1 MAETVPA
8 CTLNPMVNPLPQ
20 LALFLLQLQNVPQ
33 QAAAPASNPLNLGS
47 LGSNSALLDML
58 RNSGPVALAV
68 LGLLLLASLHSWSIL
83 LGKWSR
89 LGRVR
94 AQSQRFLR
102 AFRKATRLQEIAT
115 VSEQFKPSPL
125 VPIFDGV
132 YDEYRRQMESTGQ
145 IRSMSALERAA
156 QNASS
161 EALTLLERRMS
172 WLATIGATAPFIGLF
187 GTIMGIVD
195 AFHGLGASGEATLR
209 AVAPGISEA
218 LITTAAGLFVAIP
231 AVIGYNQFNTRLR
244 EVAGQMDSF
253 ARELLTSI
261 DEIQAATAAAP
272 ANAPGE
278 AYARQREVPRG
289 LHR

>member
-1 MAETVPA
+1 
-8 CTLNPMVNPLPQ
+8 MVNPLPH
-20 LALFLLQLQNVPQ
+20 LAFFLLQLQDVPQ
-33 QAAAPASNPLNLGS
+33 PSSAPVSSPVS
-47 LGSNSALLDML
+47 FGSNSALLEML

-89 LGRVR
+89 LGKVR

-125 VPIFDGV
+125 VPVFDGV

-145 IRSMSALERAA
+145 IRSMNALERAA

-172 WLATIGATAPFIGLF
+172 WLATIGATAPFVGLF

-195 AFHGLGASGEATLR
+195 AFHGLGTSGGATLR

-231 AVIGYNQFNTRLR
+231 AVIGYNQFTTRLR
-244 EVAGQMDSF
+244 EIAGQMDSF

>member
-1 MAETVPA
+1 
-8 CTLNPMVNPLPQ
+8 MVNPLPH
-20 LALFLLQLQNVPQ
+20 LAFFLLQLQDVPQ
-33 QAAAPASNPLNLGS
+33 PSSAPVSSPVS
-47 LGSNSALLDML
+47 FGSNSALLEML

-89 LGRVR
+89 LGKVR

-145 IRSMSALERAA
+145 IRSMNALERAA

-161 EALTLLERRMS
+161 EALTALERRMS
-172 WLATIGATAPFIGLF
+172 WLATIGATAPFVGLF

-195 AFHGLGASGEATLR
+195 AFHGLGTSGGATLR

-231 AVIGYNQFNTRLR
+231 AVIGYNQFTTRLR
-244 EVAGQMDSF
+244 EIAGQMDSF